1 MSKFKII
8 LKYYF
13 LEKKLLSIF
22 LITSLGVTLLDLSSP
37 IIVKKIIDHS
47 LPNKN
52 LEELFYLS
60 GLVLFIYICR
70 GIILIYS
77 SSRGQLLGNKLKFH
91 MRNDLISHF
100 LKQSFE
106 FFYKKNSGELI
117 SRIIGDLENVSTL
130 LYKGLESFLSS
141 LLVLIGSFLLMLK
154 FSPILAGVTFI
165 PLPFAFIFVYLIN
178 GKLKKGYFKIR
189 KENSNLTSF
198 INDIFRLVFFI
209 KDNSLEEDHKKKFI
223 ETNVK
228 LLKLEKDNFLNSAYL
243 MGGIVF
249 YNQFLQL
256 LLIFIGGILFIN
268 NKISL
273 GIIISFL
280 LLVDRFKVSL
290 MRFIGLIDLYQRGMV
305 GISRFQEGITTK
317 NYFIDGNIELKE
329 ELECI
334 EFKNVSFSYDGKVDI
349 LKNINFKIL
358 KGKKIAIGGQS
369 GVGKSTIFNL
379 IKKSYLPTEGNIYI
393 NGIDIRKIKTASLL
407 EKIGIINREENLF
420 NDTVLENIRIVNRE
434 KYTVEEVMDATK
446 KACIH
451 DKIINLEKKYKT
463 LLGTDG
469 INLSNGEEQRISIA
483 RIFLKK
489 ARLIM
494 LDEATSG
501 LDNIIESEIIENIYE
516 FFKEETIL
524 VITHKLELLK
534 EYDEII
540 LIENGEIIEKGTYEE
555 LIRLKNKFYK
565 ILKKTS

>member
-141 LLVLIGSFLLMLK
+141 FLVLIGSFLLMLK

-228 LLKLEKDNFLNSAYL
+228 LLKSEKDNFLNSAYL

-451 DKIINLEKKYKT
+451 DEIMNLKKKYKT

-469 INLSNGEEQRISIA
+469 INLSNGEGQRISIA